1 MGQEDDR
8 RRAQVAGF
16 DHDRSKP
23 VDPDF
28 PRAPLH
34 YTLARCESQTEG
46 RCARISDDEG
56 AATVSRENSDAAS
69 DSKPVVMVI
78 EPEVLIRMTVAAY
91 LRECGYKV
99 IEGVA
104 AGDVWT
110 MLESGVRLD
119 VVFCEVQL
127 AGETD
132 GFSLAR
138 RLRQTHP
145 AIDVILASGVAG
157 AAEKSKDLCEE
168 GPVEKPYQA
177 ADVAAR
183 IRLLLERRKA
193 AAKKS

>member
-1 MGQEDDR
+1 M
-8 RRAQVAGF
+8 
-16 DHDRSKP
+16 S
-23 VDPDF
+23 
-28 PRAPLH
+28 
-34 YTLARCESQTEG
+34 T
-46 RCARISDDEG
+46 
-56 AATVSRENSDAAS
+56 ENSDAAS
-69 DSKPVVMVI
+69 DYKPVVMVI

-99 IEGVA
+99 IEGVV

-110 MLESGVRLD
+110 VLESSVRLD

-127 AGETD
+127 AGESD

-168 GPVEKPYQA
+168 GPMEKPYQA